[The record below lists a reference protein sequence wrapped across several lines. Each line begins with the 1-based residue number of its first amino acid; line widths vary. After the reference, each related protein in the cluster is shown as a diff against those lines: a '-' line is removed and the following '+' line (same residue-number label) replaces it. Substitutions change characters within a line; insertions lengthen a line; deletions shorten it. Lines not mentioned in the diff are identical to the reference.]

1 MYIEAESH
9 DDNEEDNED
18 SGGSEEKVLTI
29 ISLRESCLITEE
41 AMEYSGDSEPL

>member
-9 DDNEEDNED
+9 DDNED

-29 ISLRESCLITEE
+29 ISLRESCIITEE